1 MSDGYGDGYGC
12 GDGCGY
18 STMVVVA
25 GDSGVYVGYAEGG
38 ARALGADGRVELT
51 RARHLRRYVVAGG
64 VGDGSAGDLA
74 VRGLD
79 PSSPSIA
86 DVVPGVTVLVGV
98 RRAFDVAPDAA
109 ASFGCE

>member
-1 MSDGYGDGYGC
+1 MSE
-12 GDGCGY
+12 

-51 RARHLRRYVVAGG
+51 RARHLRRYVVAGCL
-64 VGDGSAGDLA
+64 GDGSAGDLA

-79 PSSPSIA
+79 PSSLSIA